1 MSPVSASSPSRHR
14 RPFVALATVVLAGL
28 IPVVTSTADP
38 AGAAGTYPLYSSRP
52 LAGTVGT
59 PRELTRDP
67 DHPHRQLCYTS
78 PCTEKTSNYAE
89 EVRSLAVT
97 GNRLFLGGFF
107 SALVDA
113 SHNRISPATPFMAEV
128 DATTGRLSADQTF
141 IRNAR
146 PDGTVEAMLVS
157 PDGKRLYVGGRFSNI
172 GGGAAKRIAALNL
185 QTGKLD
191 PTFRPPVPSE
201 DVLALALSGGRLFIG
216 GEFLKVGSKAFAGV
230 AALNAA
236 DGSLVPGWDAPTNYG
251 GSAVAQ
257 SATYTE
263 STQGVVR
270 DIAVI
275 GGGRTLM
282 VGGTFM
288 HLGHTRTEDPKGD
301 RYSGL
306 IAINTSDGHMSSWKP
321 LNNRP
326 VYRMAASPD
335 GSKVYSVEGGSGGWI
350 GAFRPGT
357 VPPVWIGRVDGDV
370 LAVAATD
377 KRVYVGGHFDA
388 EEPNPDA
395 ECLKHIPTNCIKTG
409 THHRHLVAFD
419 MSGKADP
426 KWTAQADT
434 AEGPTTLLAGPKAL
448 YVGGNFT
455 NILEKSKLD
464 GGKGIPHPGFAL
476 FPPGG

>member
-1 MSPVSASSPSRHR
+1 MYPVSASRLSRRR
-14 RPFVALATVVLAGL
+14 RPFAALAALALAGVV
-28 IPVVTSTADP
+28 PVLTSVADP
-38 AGAAGTYPLYSSRP
+38 AGAASYPLYSSRP

-59 PRELTRDP
+59 PREFTRDP
-67 DHPHRQLCYTS
+67 DHPHRELCFKS
-78 PCTEKTSNYAE
+78 PCSDKTSNYAE

-107 SALVDA
+107 SALVDG
-113 SHNRISPATPFMAEV
+113 SRNRISPATPFMAEV
-128 DATTGRLSADQTF
+128 DATTGRLAADQSF
-141 IRNAR
+141 IRNAK

-172 GGGAAKRIAALNL
+172 GGGAAKRIAALDL

-191 PTFRPPVPSE
+191 PTFHPPVPSE

-216 GEFLKVGSKAFAGV
+216 GEFLKVGSTDFAGV

-236 DGSLVPGWDAPTNYG
+236 DGSLVPGWVPPKNYG
-251 GSAVAQ
+251 GSAVEQ
-257 SATYTE
+257 SATKTE

-270 DIAVI
+270 AIAVTD
-275 GGGRTLM
+275 GGKTLM

-288 HLGHTRTEDPKGD
+288 HLGHTRPEDPKGD
-301 RYSGL
+301 RFSGL
-306 IAINTSDGHMSSWKP
+306 IAINTGDGRMSSWKP

-326 VYRMAASPD
+326 VYAMATSPD
-335 GSKVYSVEGGSGGWI
+335 GAKVYTVEGGSGGWI

-370 LAVAATD
+370 LGITATD

-388 EEPNPDA
+388 EEPNPNA
-395 ECLKHIPTNCIKTG
+395 TCLQFQPTNCIKTG

-419 MSGKADP
+419 MNGKADP

-434 AEGPTTLLAGPKAL
+434 AEGPTTLLAGPKGL

-476 FPPGG
+476 FPAAG